1 MSLSSDLISEFVKV
15 TKDDEKPKSETIV
28 YGTTVEYN
36 GSTYVK
42 LDGSELLTPVS
53 TTSDTKPGERVTV
66 MIKDH
71 TATITGNMSSPSARS
86 GDVKDLVDQISE
98 FEIVIADKV
107 NAGELNAEKARID
120 NLVAENAT
128 IKNHLTATEADIGAL
143 QADNVTITGKLDAA
157 EANIENLN
165 ATKISAEI
173 ADAKYATIENLKAT
187 DAKFNNLDSTYAK
200 IVDLE
205 AQEAR
210 ITDLDAEKLSAEQAD
225 LKYADIDSLNAAKA
239 DIDSLEADHASF
251 KNATTENFTAV
262 NASINDLETKKL
274 SAEQA
279 DLKYAN
285 IDFTNINQ
293 AAIEKIFSDS
303 GIIRDL
309 VVSEGKITGELVGV
323 TIKGDIIEG
332 GTIKADKLV
341 VKGSDGLFYKLNTD
355 GVTTTAEQTEY
366 NSLSGTVITA
376 KSITAEKVAVDDL
389 VAFGATIGGFKITRS
404 AIYSGFKESA
414 ANTTRGIY
422 LDKEGQLSVGDAD
435 NFIRYCKD
443 ENGNYKLEISVSSLL
458 IKSGG
463 EISNLETTIS
473 DIRTEIEQNSKNITL
488 RATSDEVAKV
498 SEDTE
503 TLINELQSQLSIQAD
518 SIASLIRNGEV
529 GSLIKQ
535 DANGLYFFDISGLET
550 RVSDSAEKIGDIEKD
565 KEKIETDIS
574 DLTAKTEYIAV
585 GTDKN
590 DKPYIELGEGDS
602 DFKVK
607 ITNEQI
613 QFKDG
618 QSIPAYISNQK
629 LMIEKAEVHNEL
641 RFGNFVWRT
650 RANGNMGLTW
660 EEVSS

>member
-1 MSLSSDLISEFVKV
+1 MSLSSDLVSEFVKV

-98 FEIVIADKV
+98 FEIVITDKV
-107 NAGELNAEKARID
+107 DARELNAEKARID

-128 IKNHLTATEADIGAL
+128 IKDRLTATEADIGTL

-205 AQEAR
+205 AQKAR
-210 ITDLDAEKLSAEQAD
+210 ITDLDAKKLSAEQAD

-251 KNATTENFTAV
+251 KNATAEDFTAV

-293 AAIEKIFSDS
+293 AAVEKIFADS

-332 GTIKADKLV
+332 GTVKADKLV

-366 NSLSGTVITA
+366 NSLNGTVITA

-389 VAFGATIGGFKITRS
+389 VAFGATIGGFNITKS
-404 AIYSGFKESA
+404 AIYSGVKESA
-414 ANTTRGIY
+414 TNTTRGIY

-435 NFIRYCKD
+435 DFIRYYKD

-473 DIRTEIEQNSKNITL
+473 DIRTEIEQNSNNITL
-488 RATSDEVAKV
+488 RATADEVAKV
-498 SEDTE
+498 SEDT
-503 TLINELQSQLSIQAD
+503 TAQINELQSQLNIQSD
-518 SIASLIRNGEV
+518 SIASLIRNGEA

-574 DLTAKTEYIAV
+574 DLAAKTEYIAV

-660 EEVSS
+660 EVNS

>member
-1 MSLSSDLISEFVKV
+1 MSLSSDLVSEFVKV

-98 FEIVIADKV
+98 FEIIVTDKADIGK
-107 NAGELNAEKARID
+107 LNAEKARID

-128 IKNHLTATEADIGAL
+128 IKDRLTATEADIDTL
-143 QADNVTITGKLDAA
+143 QADNVAITGKLDAA
-157 EANIENLN
+157 EANIENLD

-205 AQEAR
+205 AQKAR
-210 ITDLDAEKLSAEQAD
+210 ITDLDAKKLSAEQAD

-239 DIDSLEADHASF
+239 DIDSLEVDHASF
-251 KNATTENFTAV
+251 KNATAENFTAV

-293 AAIEKIFSDS
+293 AAVEKIFADS

-332 GTIKADKLV
+332 GTVKADKLV

-389 VAFGATIGGFKITRS
+389 VAFGATIGGFNITKS
-404 AIYSGFKESA
+404 AIYSGVKESA
-414 ANTTRGIY
+414 TSTTRGIY

-435 NFIRYCKD
+435 DFVRYYKD

-473 DIRTEIEQNSKNITL
+473 DIRTEIEQNSNNITL

-498 SEDTE
+498 SEDT
-503 TLINELQSQLSIQAD
+503 TAQINELQSQLSIQSD
-518 SIASLIRNGEV
+518 SIASLIRNGEA

-565 KEKIETDIS
+565 KEKIKTDIS
-574 DLTAKTEYIAV
+574 DLAAKTEYIAV
-585 GTDKN
+585 GTDEN

-660 EEVSS
+660 EEASS

>member
-86 GDVKDLVDQISE
+86 GDVKDLVDHISE

-107 NAGELNAEKARID
+107 DARELNAEKARID

-128 IKNHLTATEADIGAL
+128 IKDRLTATEADIGTL

-157 EANIENLN
+157 EANIENLD
-165 ATKISAEI
+165 ATKISAEL
-173 ADAKYATIENLKAT
+173 ADAKYATIENLEAT

-205 AQEAR
+205 AQKAR
-210 ITDLDAEKLSAEQAD
+210 IDDLDAKKLSAEEAD
-225 LKYADIDSLNAAKA
+225 LKYADIESLDAAKA
-239 DIDSLEADHASF
+239 DIDSLEADQADF
-251 KNATTENFTAV
+251 KNATADNFTAV
-262 NASINDLETKKL
+262 NASIGDLEAKKL

-293 AAIEKIFSDS
+293 AAVEKIFSES

-332 GTIKADKLV
+332 GTVKADKLV

-389 VAFGATIGGFKITRS
+389 VAFDATIGGFNITES
-404 AIYSGFKESA
+404 AIYSGVKESA
-414 ANTTRGIY
+414 TNTTRGVY

-435 NFIRYCKD
+435 NFIRYYKD
-443 ENGNYKLEISVSSLL
+443 ENGDYKLEISASSLL

-463 EISNLETTIS
+463 KTSNLETAIDDIKTDVDSLRDEITTLLRIESSRGTVFKNDNVATVLSVVIYHGTQRITDSAGMKSVFGSAAYLQWKWQRLDDASFGVIS
-473 DIRTEIEQNSKNITL
+473 S
-488 RATSDEVAKV
+488 
-498 SEDTE
+498 
-503 TLINELQSQLSIQAD
+503 
-518 SIASLIRNGEV
+518 
-529 GSLIKQ
+529 
-535 DANGLYFFDISGLET
+535 
-550 RVSDSAEKIGDIEKD
+550 SDS
-565 KEKIETDIS
+565 
-574 DLTAKTEYIAV
+574 
-585 GTDKN
+585 
-590 DKPYIELGEGDS
+590 
-602 DFKVK
+602 
-607 ITNEQI
+607 
-613 QFKDG
+613 
-618 QSIPAYISNQK
+618 
-629 LMIEKAEVHNEL
+629 
-641 RFGNFVWRT
+641 RFGD
-650 RANGNMGLTW
+650 NGFTFALSPEDVDTKVTFMCELI
-660 EEVSS
+660 V